1 MTMISDTSGTAL
13 DGLPRPP
20 CAELLGW
27 HVLAADIEAG
37 TIRIGFEGRREF
49 LNPAGFIQGGF
60 LAAMLDDTMGP
71 AVFAMTRG
79 ELYTATIDMH
89 VSYLAPARPGAYV
102 GEGRVVQLGKT
113 VAFIEASL
121 TDAAGTM
128 VARATSAARLVARDK
143 ALGVKA
149 LGA

>member
-1 MTMISDTSGTAL
+1 MSLTAALRKPPATAL

-27 HVLAADIEAG
+27 HVLDADIAAG
-37 TIRIGFEGRREF
+37 TIRIAFDGKREF
-49 LNPAGFIQGGF
+49 TNPAGFIQGGF

-89 VSYLAPARPGAYV
+89 VTYLAPARPGPFI
-102 GEGRVVQLGKT
+102 GEGRVTQLGRT

-121 TDAAGTM
+121 RDWEGAV
-128 VARATSAARLVARDK
+128 VAKATSAARLVSAAK
-143 ALGVKA
+143 ALPG
-149 LGA
+149 